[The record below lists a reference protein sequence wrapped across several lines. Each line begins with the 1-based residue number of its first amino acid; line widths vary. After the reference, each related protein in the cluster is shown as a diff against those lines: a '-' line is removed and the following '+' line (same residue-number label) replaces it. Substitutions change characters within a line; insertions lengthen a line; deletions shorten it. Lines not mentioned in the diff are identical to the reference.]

1 MFAFDP
7 SRLLIAVAA
16 GSGQVTRL
24 AIEAG
29 ADLLLVLNA
38 GRYRTLG
45 TGSLASFLPYG
56 NANQQT
62 LELLGDV
69 LPCAKEVPVVAGVFG
84 SDPEIVLDDHLD
96 RLRGLGVSGVTNWP
110 SLGFID
116 GRFRLALEEDGITPE
131 SEVEMLAAARAKG
144 LATIA
149 FVHTEEDA
157 ARFAPVS
164 DGMILNIGL
173 THEID
178 SRRDH
183 RDQIQTGISRLT
195 AMRSAARRI
204 NPAVFCLMF
213 GGIVTTA
220 QDFESVLIRC
230 DIDGFAGGSVFER
243 LPVQP
248 AVESTIRQFRY
259 VTRLAASSPESTS
272 DGPLIGEMPIMRE
285 LRRRIARIAPFD
297 VNVCIEGE
305 TGTGKELVAAEIH
318 RQSSR
323 REAPFI
329 TLNCGTM
336 TDSLLESELF
346 GYEKGA
352 FTGADR
358 RHIGKFELADGG
370 TLFLDEVA
378 DLTPRAQ
385 VALLR
390 AIQQGEVL
398 RIGSEKPIH
407 VDVRIVT
414 ATHYDLRR
422 QVDQGLFRADLYFRL
437 NQMPLRV
444 PRLVERLDDL
454 DRLIKAILARLE
466 PRIGRRLSGVTA
478 AFERRLRAYDWPG
491 NVRELEFVLCRAA
504 ILEDGSLLKGTAI
517 DLRTT
522 DAVSPVPP
530 RRRSSPAGSDRDRA
544 EEAIRRANGNKSQAA
559 AELGVSR
566 KTLYAWLRGKSFT
579 SDGG

>member
-1 MFAFDP
+1 MFATDP

-16 GSGQVTRL
+16 GSGQIARV
-24 AIEAG
+24 AIDAG

-38 GRYRTLG
+38 GRYRSLG

-62 LELLGDV
+62 VDLLHDI
-69 LPCAKEVPVVAGVFG
+69 LPVGRQVPVVAGVFG
-84 SDPEIVLDDHLD
+84 TDPEIVLDEHLD
-96 RLRGLGVSGVTNWP
+96 RLRELGVAGVTNWP
-110 SLGFID
+110 SLGFVD
-116 GRFRLALEEDGITPE
+116 GRFRLALEEEGITPA
-131 SEVEMLAAARAKG
+131 SEVAMLAAARARG
-144 LATIA
+144 LGTIA

-157 ARFAPVS
+157 ALFAPVS

-178 SRRDH
+178 SRQDH
-183 RDQIQTGISRLT
+183 RDQIQSGISRLS
-195 AMRSAARRI
+195 AMRAAARRI
-204 NPAVFCLMF
+204 NPGVFCLMF

-220 QDFESVLIRC
+220 QDFESVLVRC

-243 LPVQP
+243 LPIQP
-248 AVESTIRQFRY
+248 AVEATIRQFRY
-259 VTRLAASSPESTS
+259 VARHGPAGAATANE
-272 DGPLIGEMPIMRE
+272 GPLVGETPVMRE
-285 LRRRIARIAPFD
+285 LRSRIARIAPFD

-318 RQSSR
+318 RLSPR

-358 RHIGKFELADGG
+358 RHAGKFERAHGG

-398 RIGSEKPIH
+398 RIGSEKPLH

-414 ATHYDLRR
+414 ATHVDLRKR
-422 QVDQGLFRADLYFRL
+422 VDDGLFRADLYFRL

-444 PRLVERLDDL
+444 PPLWERLDDL
-454 DRLIKAILARLE
+454 GRLTKTILARLA
-466 PRIGRRLSGVTA
+466 PRVGRPLTGITS
-478 AFERRLRAYDWPG
+478 AFERRLRTYSWPG

-504 ILEDGSLLKGTAI
+504 ILEDGPVLKGTTIEFSSVAPSSTRSI
-517 DLRTT
+517 
-522 DAVSPVPP
+522 ASEEPP
-530 RRRSSPAGSDRDRA
+530 ATEKTNRERA
-544 EEAIRRANGNKSQAA
+544 EEALERAKGNKTQAA
-559 AELGVSR
+559 LELGVSR
-566 KTLYAWLRGKSFT
+566 KTLYAWLRE
-579 SDGG
+579 

>member
-1 MFAFDP
+1 MIETDP
-7 SRLLIAVAA
+7 SKLLIAVAA
-16 GSGQVTRL
+16 GSGQVARV
-24 AIEAG
+24 AIDAG

-38 GRYRTLG
+38 GRYRSLG

-56 NANQQT
+56 NANHQT
-62 LELLGDV
+62 LELLRDI
-69 LPCAKEVPVVAGVFG
+69 LPAARTVPVVAGVLG
-84 SDPEIVLDDHLD
+84 TDPEIVLDEHLD
-96 RLRGLGVSGVTNWP
+96 RLCDLGVAGVTNWP

-116 GRFRLALEEDGITPE
+116 GRFRLALEEEGITPA
-131 SEVEMLAAARAKG
+131 SEVATLAAARAKG
-144 LATIA
+144 LTTIA
-149 FVHTEEDA
+149 FVHTEADA
-157 ARFAPVS
+157 ALFAPVS

-178 SRRDH
+178 ARQDH
-183 RDQIQTGISRLT
+183 RDQIQAGISRLN

-220 QDFESVLIRC
+220 QDFESVLVRC

-243 LPVQP
+243 LPIQP
-248 AVESTIRQFRY
+248 AVEATIRQFRY
-259 VTRLAASSPESTS
+259 VARCSPAGGASANE
-272 DGPLIGEMPIMRE
+272 GPLIGETPVMRE
-285 LRRRIARIAPFD
+285 LRSRIARIAPFD

-318 RQSSR
+318 RLSTR
-323 REAPFI
+323 RGAPFI
-329 TLNCGTM
+329 TLNCGAM

-358 RHIGKFELADGG
+358 RHIGKFERAHGG

-398 RIGSEKPIH
+398 RIGSEKPLH

-414 ATHYDLRR
+414 ATHFDLRKR
-422 QVDQGLFRADLYFRL
+422 VDEGLFRADLYFRL

-444 PRLVERLDDL
+444 PPLAERLDDL
-454 DRLIKAILARLE
+454 GHLTQAILSRIE
-466 PRIGRRLSGVTA
+466 TRIGRRLAGITS
-478 AFERRLRAYDWPG
+478 AFERRLRTYPWPG

-504 ILEDGSLLKGTAI
+504 ILEDGQILKGTTIELPPAPSSSGTPRGET
-517 DLRTT
+517 LR
-522 DAVSPVPP
+522 SPPGK
-530 RRRSSPAGSDRDRA
+530 SSHERAKEALERA
-544 EEAIRRANGNKSQAA
+544 EGNKTQAA
-559 AELGVSR
+559 LDLGVSR
-566 KTLYAWLRGKSFT
+566 KTLYSWLRG
-579 SDGG
+579 G